1 VEGEASELNEAVGLG
16 DCDGDFELVAVAAEE
31 EETVDAGEEDPEGER
46 VGAGVWVGA
55 GVGVGQYIA
64 ASGQVML
71 PENPGTVRDTP
82 PHPRGQFTTEFSLVF
97 EEGPTTMFNAAEAS
111 QLVRKQPAPSVN
123 GDVACDDQ
131 TRLELTQRTEEE
143 LPQVMPYGAVAGKA
157 VPL

>member
-1 VEGEASELNEAVGLG
+1 
-16 DCDGDFELVAVAAEE
+16 
-31 EETVDAGEEDPEGER
+31 VDAGEEDPEGER
-46 VGAGVWVGA
+46 VGAGVLVGAGVWVGA
-55 GVGVGQYIA
+55 GVGVGQYCA

-71 PENPGTVRDTP
+71 PENPGTVRATP
-82 PHPRGQFTTEFSLVF
+82 PHPRGQFTTELSLAF
-97 EEGPTTMFNAAEAS
+97 DEGPTTMFNAAEES

-123 GDVACDDQ
+123 GDDACDDQ